1 MKAAK
6 RRKTEVEY
14 QQDNNILIP
23 PSVKTISDLMYEF
36 VELYGVNK

>member
-1 MKAAK
+1 MNAAK

-14 QQDNNILIP
+14 QQGNNTFIP

-36 VELYGVNK
+36 VKLYGVNK